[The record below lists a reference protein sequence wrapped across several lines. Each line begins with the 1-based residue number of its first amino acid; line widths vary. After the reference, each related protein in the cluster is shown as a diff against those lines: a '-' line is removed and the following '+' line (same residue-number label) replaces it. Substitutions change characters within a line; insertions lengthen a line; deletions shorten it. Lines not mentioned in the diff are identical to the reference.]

1 MKRLILCGWMLVCL
15 GMASSAQTTRA
26 KTPKKQPAAKTA
38 TAKKTTK
45 AKQRP
50 TTKTKPAATPTGS
63 TADRTYTYSNST
75 SHSAYTAPPAA
86 ARLQIADPTIRTLNA
101 RAGGA
106 DIRLSGS
113 GVVGMP
119 RGTYGFAKGR
129 ITLMPGGARTSGT
142 QTGSGATGTGTSPGS
157 AGSFGPAM
165 GTNGK
170 NPYGGP
176 WLWSSGNN
184 TQAPSTPPA
193 TTGNSKNQ

>member
-15 GMASSAQTTRA
+15 GMASSAQTRA
-26 KTPKKQPAAKTA
+26 KTSKKQPAAKTA

-45 AKQRP
+45 AKRP
-50 TTKTKPAATPTGS
+50 IAKTKPAAATPTGS
-63 TADRTYTYSNST
+63 TADRTYTHST
-75 SHSAYTAPPAA
+75 STAHSAYTAPSA

-101 RAGGA
+101 RANGA
-106 DIRLSGS
+106 NIRLSGS

-119 RGTYGFAKGR
+119 RGTYGFANGR
-129 ITLMPGGARTSGT
+129 FTLMPGGARTSGT

-176 WLWSSGNN
+176 WLWSSGHN
-184 TQAPSTPPA
+184 
-193 TTGNSKNQ
+193 KNQ

>member
-15 GMASSAQTTRA
+15 GMASSAQTRA

-45 AKQRP
+45 AKQGS
-50 TTKTKPAATPTGS
+50 TAKTKPAAT
-63 TADRTYTYSNST
+63 TADRTYTHST
-75 SHSAYTAPPAA
+75 STAHSAYTAPPAA

-101 RAGGA
+101 RANGA
-106 DIRLSGS
+106 NIRLSGS

-119 RGTYGFAKGR
+119 RGTYGFANGR
-129 ITLMPGGARTSGT
+129 FTLMPGGARTSGT

-184 TQAPSTPPA
+184 TQNPATPPA